1 MYKSAKFW
9 DRIADKYAASPI
21 RNQDAYEATLDRM
34 RQLLSPDDTVLE
46 LGCGT
51 GTTALALAPDV
62 QHIIATDV
70 SDAMLGKGREKA
82 QAVGTTNVDF
92 LQSDAADAPDGPF
105 DAVLALNL
113 LHLLEDLDGALAEI
127 AKRTK
132 PDGLFVSK
140 TFCMPE
146 RRNMIWWFIQLALP
160 VAQAIG
166 KAPYFAKLSTSDLDA
181 AITKAGFTI
190 VQTEMAPGKDPR
202 RTVIARRAD

>member
-1 MYKSAKFW
+1 M
-9 DRIADKYAASPI
+9 
-21 RNQDAYEATLDRM
+21 LD
-34 RQLLSPDDTVLE
+34 
-46 LGCGT
+46 
-51 GTTALALAPDV
+51 
-62 QHIIATDV
+62 
-70 SDAMLGKGREKA
+70 KGREKA